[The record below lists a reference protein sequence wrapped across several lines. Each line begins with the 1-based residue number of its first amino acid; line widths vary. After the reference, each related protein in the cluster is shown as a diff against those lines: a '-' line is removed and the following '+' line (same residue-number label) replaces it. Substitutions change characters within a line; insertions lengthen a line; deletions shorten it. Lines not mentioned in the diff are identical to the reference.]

1 VAGANEE
8 NPMSAHPQATATA
21 DQLVSTAAVEIV
33 ALLVSPTHAFEG
45 RPADGPRPDRE
56 PVERREVTVR
66 AGLGLVGDRFFNHPA
81 HRRAAVTV
89 FAAESLDDLTRD
101 LGLAAVPGPH
111 LPRRNI
117 VVRGFPV
124 DELAAPRRG
133 TGAVFGLDSGAG
145 EVRFQA
151 HRPANPCA
159 WMDVVLAP
167 GAFRALRG
175 HGGVRC
181 TPLDDGV
188 LRLGPATLTVVRSPE
203 PHRMG

>member
-1 VAGANEE
+1 MRDHTQTITMADGLA
-8 NPMSAHPQATATA
+8 ATAT
-21 DQLVSTAAVEIV
+21 VEIV
-33 ALLVSPTHAFEG
+33 ALLVFPRHAFEG
-45 RPADGPRPDRE
+45 RPADGARPDPE
-56 PVERREVTVR
+56 PAARQEVTVR
-66 AGLGLVGDRFFNHPA
+66 AGLGIVGDRYFNHPA

-89 FAAESLDDLTRD
+89 FAAESLDELTRD
-101 LGLAAVPGPH
+101 LGLAAVPDPH

-124 DELAAPRRG
+124 DELAAPRGG
-133 TGAVFGLDSGAG
+133 TGAVFGLDSGEG

-151 HRPANPCA
+151 YRPANPCA

-188 LRLGPATLTVVRSPE
+188 LRLGPATLTVARSSATQSPA
-203 PHRMG
+203 